1 MTADQFIYWLKGYMA
16 AQIDSQ
22 IKADVEKAIKEIETT
37 KHNYVLTRGDSI
49 TTSHTSGR
57 LDVTY
62 KDDAPTTKTLITDSR
77 L

>member
-1 MTADQFIYWLKGYMA
+1 MTAEQFVYWLKGYMA

-22 IKADVEKAIKEIETT
+22 IKTDVEKAIKEIETT
-37 KHNYVLTRGDSI
+37 KHNYVLTRDGSI
-49 TTSHTSGR
+49 TTNHTAGK

-62 KDDAPTTKTLITDSR
+62 KDDVPSTKTLLTETR